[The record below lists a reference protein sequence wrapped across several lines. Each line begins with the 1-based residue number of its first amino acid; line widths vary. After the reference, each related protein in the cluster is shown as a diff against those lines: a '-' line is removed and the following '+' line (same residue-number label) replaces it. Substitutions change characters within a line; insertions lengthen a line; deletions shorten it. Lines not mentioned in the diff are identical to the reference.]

1 MCKITIPGVRIG
13 DSLISP
19 ASSDRN
25 LVEMFDTDMA
35 IRTQITPYAMQCN
48 KLSQQVEL

>member
-1 MCKITIPGVRIG
+1 MSKITIPGVRIG

-25 LVEMFDTDMA
+25 LVGMFDTDMA
-35 IRTQITPYAMQCN
+35 IKTQITPYAMQCN
-48 KLSQQVEL
+48 KLSHQVDV